1 MNTVFH
7 VSTTE
12 QLSYVDAKVENLL
25 ADESVVVEEVAVVLD
40 APGPIEAAAGR
51 LSGVPE
57 AILEAG
63 GAVLVCSNALG
74 GADTSGLPAGLER
87 VPSGVGALTRLQD
100 RGYAYIWP

>member
-1 MNTVFH
+1 VNTVFH

-25 ADESVVVEEVAVVLD
+25 ADESVAVEEVAVVLD
-40 APGPIEAAAGR
+40 APGPIEAAVGR
-51 LSGVPE
+51 LSGVPK

-74 GADTSGLPAGLER
+74 GADAELPAGLER

-100 RGYAYIWP
+100 RGYAYIRP